1 MDPRSPARPGPDP
14 APAARDIP
22 GRRSADW
29 NNPRVARNLF
39 LWPALLVVL
48 SLAVFPL
55 VASLV
60 IATSRVSVSGGSM
73 EFTFVGLQNF
83 NILFNGS
90 QRSHFL
96 GQLMPPTPLGWVVF
110 LGGLLL
116 LSWAFVRSVRHGT
129 RLRTL
134 VIQGAGAL
142 IAAAMLWLLVSTLLS
157 EGGRP
162 GTLVVTFIYAFAG
175 TALTYLLGLGLA
187 VLASQRLRGER
198 FFRVVFLLP
207 LIITPVGVAYMF
219 KMFIDTSDGPLSPLL
234 GALGM
239 SEFSFLGDPWGAR
252 IAVIITDTWQWIP
265 FMFIVL
271 LAALAGRELET
282 EEAGLVDGA
291 SKWQIFRHI
300 TMPALVPVSATII
313 LIRLIEAFKIIDLP
327 NVLTYG
333 GPGTASESL
342 TLQAFF
348 VWRGFDLGQSAA
360 IAYTL
365 LIAVTLVGIAYVTTV
380 IKRTHAYGAEA
391 AE

>member
-1 MDPRSPARPGPDP
+1 
-14 APAARDIP
+14 
-22 GRRSADW
+22 
-29 NNPRVARNLF
+29 
-39 LWPALLVVL
+39 
-48 SLAVFPL
+48 
-55 VASLV
+55 
-60 IATSRVSVSGGSM
+60 
-73 EFTFVGLQNF
+73 
-83 NILFNGS
+83 
-90 QRSHFL
+90 
-96 GQLMPPTPLGWVVF
+96 
-110 LGGLLL
+110 
-116 LSWAFVRSVRHGT
+116 
-129 RLRTL
+129 
-134 VIQGAGAL
+134 
-142 IAAAMLWLLVSTLLS
+142 
-157 EGGRP
+157 
-162 GTLVVTFIYAFAG
+162 
-175 TALTYLLGLGLA
+175 
-187 VLASQRLRGER
+187 
-198 FFRVVFLLP
+198 
-207 LIITPVGVAYMF
+207 MF
-219 KMFIDTSDGPLSPLL
+219 KMFIDPSDGPLSPLL

-239 SEFSFLGDPWGAR
+239 AEFSFLGDPWGAR
-252 IAVIITDTWQWIP
+252 LAVIITDTWQWTP

-300 TMPALVPVSATII
+300 TMPALIPVSATII

-391 AE
+391 VE

>member
-1 MDPRSPARPGPDP
+1 
-14 APAARDIP
+14 
-22 GRRSADW
+22 
-29 NNPRVARNLF
+29 
-39 LWPALLVVL
+39 VVL

-90 QRSHFL
+90 ERSHFL
-96 GQLMPPTPLGWVVF
+96 GQLMPPTLLGWAVF
-110 LGGLLL
+110 IGGLLL
-116 LSWAFVRSVRHGT
+116 LGWAFVRSVRRGT

-134 VIQGAGAL
+134 VIQAAGAL
-142 IAAAMLWLLVSTLLS
+142 LAAAMLWLLVSTLLS
-157 EGGRP
+157 HGGRP

-175 TALTYLLGLGLA
+175 TALTYVLGLGLA

-219 KMFIDTSDGPLSPLL
+219 KMLIDTSDGPLSPLL
-234 GALGM
+234 GGLGM
-239 SEFSFLGDPWGAR
+239 GEFSFLGDPWGAR

-300 TMPALVPVSATII
+300 TMPALIPVSATII

-348 VWRGFDLGQSAA
+348 VWRGFNLGQSAA

-391 AE
+391 G